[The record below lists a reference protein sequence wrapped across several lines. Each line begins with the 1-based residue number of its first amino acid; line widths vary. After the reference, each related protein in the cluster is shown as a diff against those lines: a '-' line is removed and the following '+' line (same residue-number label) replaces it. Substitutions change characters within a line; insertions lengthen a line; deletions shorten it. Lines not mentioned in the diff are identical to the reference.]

1 MHCNVILLI
10 ISFLCISCHGQNDST
25 QPQLSPIPDSIEI
38 SVVSAIPIPQNFH
51 RIQTD
56 SNSFGN
62 WLQHLHLRKNTTVFL
77 FNGLQK
83 PNQSAQYAVI
93 DIPIGTKNLMQ
104 CADVI
109 MKLRAQ
115 YLFEKQ
121 LFSKIE
127 FFDNNGKAYQFGS
140 PFTQTHLDQFLEI
153 VFGACGTASLSKQLH
168 YKNIQ
173 EALPGDVLIRGGFPG
188 HAVLI
193 IDKAINEKGDAIYL
207 LLQGYMPAQDMHIL
221 KNPNNLSLS
230 PWYQFKTTHSIYTP
244 EYVFKTN
251 ELKTW

>member
-1 MHCNVILLI
+1 M
-10 ISFLCISCHGQNDST
+10 
-25 QPQLSPIPDSIEI
+25 
-38 SVVSAIPIPQNFH
+38 
-51 RIQTD
+51 
-56 SNSFGN
+56 
-62 WLQHLHLRKNTTVFL
+62 
-77 FNGLQK
+77 QK

-121 LFSKIE
+121 QFSMIE
-127 FFDNNGKAYQFGS
+127 FFDNNGKFYQFGS

-173 EALPGDVLIRGGFPG
+173 EALPSDVLIRGGFPG